1 MTEVEEVAREMT
13 EEAEVEETNLDKMM
27 FINNIIDLSNNKK
40 LIVQCYSRKEVNIGN
55 NKRVEYVK

>member
-27 FINNIIDLSNNKK
+27 FINNIIDLSNNK
-40 LIVQCYSRKEVNIGN
+40 N
-55 NKRVEYVK
+55 